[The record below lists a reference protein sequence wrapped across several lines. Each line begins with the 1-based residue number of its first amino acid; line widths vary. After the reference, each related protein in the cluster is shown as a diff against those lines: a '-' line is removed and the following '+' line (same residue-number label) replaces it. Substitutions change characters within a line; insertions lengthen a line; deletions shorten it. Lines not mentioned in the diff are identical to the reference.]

1 MNEFRINNLEEKNQN
16 ANKKPF
22 GFLNWIFKTEIFII
36 LIILALKIII
46 GLIPIHTINTVK
58 YSIRPKH
65 ELVDYKDYSYDNISS
80 AINSNSFL
88 ADNEK
93 EFCIESLKEEFDD
106 NYLYIDLSLAEK
118 RLSSF
123 NIEYVYSEDD
133 TVSGKYNSASNTIY
147 IYSNNPNINF
157 ESTNKHTLFHELNH
171 LISNDSLYNS
181 MDSNPNILLETINE
195 VFSRMYFTE
204 ADYDQSYDLFMP
216 YAYRL
221 CKLLSEENIKQYK
234 FSGNEKCLIDGLLS
248 IDNDIDK
255 AYLLLDSINSLWT
268 DYSIENQTKVT
279 HIFEYYENIS
289 KNTQN

>member
-22 GFLNWIFKTEIFII
+22 GFLNWIFKTEILII

-65 ELVDYKDYSYDNISS
+65 ELIDYKDYSFDRISS
-80 AINSNSFL
+80 TINSNSFL

-93 EFCIESLKEEFDD
+93 EFCIESLKKEFDD
-106 NYLYIDLSLAEK
+106 NYLYIDLELAEK

-123 NIEYVYSEDD
+123 TIEYVYSEDD
-133 TVSGKYNSASNTIY
+133 TISGKYNSASNTIY
-147 IYSNNPNINF
+147 IYSSNPDINF
-157 ESTNKHTLFHELNH
+157 ESANKHTLFHELNH
-171 LISNDSLYNS
+171 LISNDSLY
-181 MDSNPNILLETINE
+181 DSVDSIPNLLLETINE
-195 VFSRMYFTE
+195 VFSRMYF
-204 ADYDQSYDLFMP
+204 DGIKYDQSYDSFMP

-221 CKLLSEENIKQYK
+221 CKLLPKDSIKQYK
-234 FSGNEKCLIDGLLS
+234 FSGDERFLIDGLLS

-268 DYSIENQTKVT
+268 DYSIENQAKVT